1 MNKITDDFDKF
12 VGTISLNKTKI
23 DDIISKHN
31 SLTDMIK
38 NDPPEGYK
46 IKRTRLSGSYAKHT
60 VLNEYDESK
69 KSDVD
74 VILIIDGDI
83 NNVYNVNSDFLTYL
97 REKKSNIVS
106 EIRQQSN
113 SIGLIYK
120 NISVDIVLACE
131 KQNGTIEIAS
141 NKKGKWIESNALKQ
155 VEFMQ
160 KKKYEGFSYY
170 SLMKLFKYVNK
181 EILDIHFKSYTL
193 EQLVHMCAPND
204 RAGLRLHQAFHETLD
219 KISQITSIDEIV
231 DCCDKTKKGYDEKDA
246 SVFEIVIQS
255 FKELYNKSIEAMNG
269 DRKKWEEI
277 FGSRFPTQPNN
288 ILKNTST
295 YDKKQTPWCN

>member
-1 MNKITDDFDKF
+1 MNKLTDDFDYF
-12 VGTISLNKTKI
+12 VDTISLNKTKI

-38 NDPPEGYK
+38 KDPPEGYE
-46 IKRTRLSGSYAKHT
+46 IRRTRLSGSYAKHT

-69 KSDVD
+69 KPDVD
-74 VILIIDGDI
+74 VILIIDGDT
-83 NNVYNVNSDFLTYL
+83 NDVYKVNSDFLAYL
-97 REKKSNIVS
+97 REKKSNVVS

-120 NISVDIVLACE
+120 NISVDIVLARE
-131 KQNGTIEIAS
+131 KQDGTLEIAS
-141 NKKGKWIESNALKQ
+141 NKKGKWIESNALEQ
-155 VEFMQ
+155 VEFMK
-160 KKKYEGFSYY
+160 KKKYEGVSYY
-170 SLMKLFKYVNK
+170 SLMKLFKYLNK
-181 EILDIHFKSYTL
+181 EVLDIHFKSYTL
-193 EQLVHMCAPND
+193 EQLIHVCAPKD
-204 RAGLRLHQAFHETLD
+204 RAGLRLHQAFHETLE
-219 KISQITSIDEIV
+219 KTSQITLIDEIV
-231 DCCDKTKKGYDEKDA
+231 DCCDKTKKGYDEKDT

-277 FGSRFPTQPNN
+277 FGSRFPTQPDN
-288 ILKNTST
+288 ILKNICA